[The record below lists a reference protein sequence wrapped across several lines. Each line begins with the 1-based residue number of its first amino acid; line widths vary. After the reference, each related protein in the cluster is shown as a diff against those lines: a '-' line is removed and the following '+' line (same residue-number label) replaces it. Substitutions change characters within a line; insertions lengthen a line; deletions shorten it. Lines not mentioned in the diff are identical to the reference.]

1 MKRIVSIGGFLA
13 VVLAAVTLMA
23 AVRRPGNIR
32 VAGMPGPWA
41 SNGYAVVELFTS
53 EGCSSCPAAD
63 ELVAR
68 VQKEDKDLPVYV
80 LAFHVDYWD
89 RLGWKD
95 VFSSAGYTERQR
107 QYANWLHLESVY
119 TPQIVVNGKKEFVG
133 SQAGLLRS
141 TIEKSLQGPMS
152 SLRLSLD
159 HLSVKDGKLGWN
171 YRVEGATQQ
180 LSLVVALVQR
190 SATTNVKSGE
200 NGGHTLSHVQIVRN
214 FESDRLNGRTSGDG
228 RLAMP
233 AGIKEEDVELIAF
246 LQDSGSGEILAA
258 TRAHTMN

>member
-1 MKRIVSIGGFLA
+1 MKAILILGGLM
-13 VVLAAVTLMA
+13 MA
-23 AVRRPGNIR
+23 AFGTIALMGAGKRPGSPMN
-32 VAGMPGPWA
+32 
-41 SNGYAVVELFTS
+41 NGVPAPPAVNGWAVVELFTS

-68 VQKEDKDLPVYV
+68 VQKEDKDLPVYI

-133 SQAGLLRS
+133 SQSGLLHS
-141 TIEKSLQGPMS
+141 AIEKSLQGPAG

-159 HLSVKDGKLGWN
+159 RVNGKDGKLGWT
-171 YRVEGATQQ
+171 YRVDGKTQQ

-214 FESDRLNGRTSGDG
+214 FETDRLNGKTSGEG
-228 RLAMP
+228 HLAVP
-233 AGIKEEDVELIAF
+233 AGLKEQDLELIAF
-246 LQDSGSGEILAA
+246 LQDNNNGEILAA
-258 TRAHTMN
+258 TRTN